1 MKKGAIAIL
10 GGMGPEASAKMLEV
24 MVDMAANDF
33 GAKDGT
39 DFPEII
45 LFSLPVPDFISDK
58 RKIGIAKSILEDKV
72 KLLNNMDASCA
83 VLACNTAHIM
93 IDDLQAVSNVQFIS
107 MIEAV
112 ADEVERQSIGTVG
125 LLATPSSIN
134 AGLFQRAFSKRKI
147 KVILPSNAQMK
158 ELEVV
163 IRRVIAKKASDQDE
177 KIVLSIAKNLVERG
191 AKGVILG
198 CTELPLI
205 FPKSF
210 PLPIFDSIVITCRV
224 LLIKAFD
231 SEKKGF
237 TIN

>member
-33 GAKDGT
+33 GAKDGP

-58 RKIGIAKSILEDKV
+58 RKIGKARSMLEDKV
-72 KLLNNMDASCA
+72 KLLNNMDVFCA

-93 IDDLQAVSNVQFIS
+93 IDALQAMSKVQFIS

-125 LLATPSSIN
+125 LLATPLSIN
-134 AGLFQRAFSKRKI
+134 AGLFQRALSKRKI
-147 KVILPSNAQMK
+147 KVILPNHAQIK

-177 KIVLSIAKNLVERG
+177 KIVLSIAKILVERG

-198 CTELPLI
+198 CTELPFI
-205 FPKSF
+205 FPKNF
-210 PLPIFDSIVITCRV
+210 PLPIFDSIVITSRA

-231 SEKKGF
+231 SGKKGF

>member
-24 MVDMAANDF
+24 MVDMAANEF
-33 GAKDGT
+33 GAKDGA

-58 RKIGIAKSILEDKV
+58 RRISMARRMLEGKI

-83 VLACNTAHIM
+83 VLACNTAHVM
-93 IDDLQAVSNVQFIS
+93 FEDLQANSRVPFVS

-112 ADEVERQSIGTVG
+112 ADEVERQSISAVG
-125 LLATPSSIN
+125 LLATPSTIN
-134 AGLFQRAFSKRKI
+134 AGLFQQALSKRKI
-147 KVILPSNAQMK
+147 KVILPSNAQIK

-163 IRRVIAKKASDQDE
+163 IRRVIAKKTSGQDE
-177 KIVLSIAKNLVERG
+177 KKVLSIAKNLVGRG
-191 AKGVILG
+191 ASGVILG

-205 FPKSF
+205 FPKTISV
-210 PLPIFDSIVITCRV
+210 PVFDSIEITSRA
-224 LLIKAFD
+224 LLIKRFRK
-231 SEKKGF
+231 E
-237 TIN
+237 N